1 MTENDYIEE
10 LKKLW
15 PRTAK
20 TEVAIE
26 TITFADKATRA
37 FPRSPKL
44 WCMRGNLIELGP
56 ESSPHNL
63 NDALA
68 SYKRAVEVDPQF
80 IQAWE
85 DIGDFYRNVLNKE
98 DEAKPYFHEA
108 ERLKGY
114 HDPNAARAILR
125 REFNAEEGSFILQAR
140 VWLKWDWD
148 AFRRLTS
155 AMYDVAD
162 EVKGK
167 PSVET
172 WIAEGFWYCDTFISD
187 WTSHPNFPRPPEK
200 AHQDAIEL
208 VHDLAYLLFT
218 GESPYKD
225 DTLRKKAKG

>member
-1 MTENDYIEE
+1 VTENDYIEE
-10 LKKLW
+10 LKKRW

-20 TEVAIE
+20 TKATIE
-26 TITFADKATRA
+26 IVTFADEAIRA

-56 ESSPHNL
+56 GNSPYSL
-63 NDALA
+63 DDALD
-68 SYKRAVEVDPQF
+68 SYKRAIEIDPQF

-85 DIGDFYRNVLNKE
+85 DTGYFYRDVLDKE

-114 HDPNAARAILR
+114 HESGVRGILR
-125 REFNAEEGSFILQAR
+125 REFDAEEGSFLIQIRCRLE
-140 VWLKWDWD
+140 WDWD

-162 EVKGK
+162 EARGN
-167 PSVET
+167 SSIET
-172 WIAEGFWYCDTFISD
+172 WIAEGFWFCDTWIRGH
-187 WTSHPNFPRPPEK
+187 TIHPSFPRPPEE
-200 AHQDAIEL
+200 AYRDALEL
-208 VHDLAYLLFT
+208 LNNLASFLFT
-218 GESPYKD
+218 GQSPYED